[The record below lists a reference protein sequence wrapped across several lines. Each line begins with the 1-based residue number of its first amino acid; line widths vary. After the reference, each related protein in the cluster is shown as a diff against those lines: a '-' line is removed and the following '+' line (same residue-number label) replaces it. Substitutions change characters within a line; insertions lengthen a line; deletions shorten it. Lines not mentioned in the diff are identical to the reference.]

1 MPLFVTK
8 NGQTYGPHE
17 LGDIAVFLGTG
28 DFLPDDF
35 CWQEGWPEWRPIS
48 SVLPGQPAP
57 AEPQAVVDAPPV
69 GTPPPP
75 QTTGLIPSDIA
86 IIGTLRL
93 PDERTVTCRVEGEIV
108 SPSTVIIPR
117 ENSVKARIKAESVII
132 FGRVEGDIHVTGRAV
147 LKSSSTLHGD
157 IHAARVLVYGG
168 ATLTAKSHD
177 NTKATPPATKAKST
191 DQASRKK
198 STSPPP
204 ATAGAKSPAS
214 PA

>member
-17 LGDIAVFLGTG
+17 PGDIAVFLGTG

-57 AEPQAVVDAPPV
+57 AEPQAFADAPSLS
-69 GTPPPP
+69 TPPPP
-75 QTTGLIPSDIA
+75 QTTGQIPADIT
-86 IIGTLRL
+86 IIGTLQL

-117 ENSVKARIKAESVII
+117 ENFVKARIQAESVVI
-132 FGRVEGDIHVTGRAV
+132 FGRVDGDIHVTGRAV
-147 LKSSSTLHGD
+147 LKSSSTLHGN
-157 IHAARVLVYGG
+157 IHAARVLVEEG
-168 ATLTAKSHD
+168 AAFSGKSHVQSGRSAPAPAKSS
-177 NTKATPPATKAKST
+177 A
-191 DQASRKK
+191 RKK